1 MHGLI
6 ANRTISGILKNS
18 QRETIIGANIVEK
31 GSSNGLEYLKQYA
44 GVNYTGDANYIDQQG
59 TRDGNIVTA
68 GGLIEKRM
76 NDKQRRENG
85 YLIFQPPKSVF
96 LKQALFRFASSES
109 YSIARSKYSIACG
122 IFCSVPRPKP

>member
-76 NDKQRRENG
+76 KDKQRRENA
-85 YLIFQPPKSVF
+85 ISSSNHQKVF
-96 LKQALFRFASSES
+96 S
-109 YSIARSKYSIACG
+109 
-122 IFCSVPRPKP
+122 